1 MVEQYLGRETA
12 DDIFFSAML
21 SGLIPQKQA
30 SDMIQSFQKEAA
42 VNWSAIKKAIGSIGS
57 GIAGGLGY
65 AWGAAKSIPPALGY
79 TALGGAASGALG
91 ATVYD
96 ILKERVSQED
106 PETKFNSEIERLY
119 AYKKREI
126 EDAKWMSRV
135 RAMRDELKR
144 GYKKMTTDEYTTKYN
159 ALMDALNERSE

>member
-1 MVEQYLGRETA
+1 MVEQYLGREMA

-21 SGLIPQKQA
+21 SGMIPEKQA
-30 SDMIQSFQKEAA
+30 SDLAEGIQKGAQVMDALKNALG
-42 VNWSAIKKAIGSIGS
+42 AIGKGF
-57 GIAGGLGY
+57 GY
-65 AWGAAKSIPPALGY
+65 AADAAKTIPPVLGG
-79 TALGGAASGALG
+79 TAIGGAATGVLG

-106 PETKFNSEIERLY
+106 PEAKFNSDIEHLY
-119 AYKKREI
+119 THKKREI

-144 GYKKMTTDEYTTKYN
+144 GYKKMTTEEYTTKYK

>member
-21 SGLIPQKQA
+21 SGMITEKQA
-30 SDMIQSFQKEAA
+30 SDLAEGIHK
-42 VNWSAIKKAIGSIGS
+42 SAQVVDALKKAIGALGTIGS
-57 GIAGGLGY
+57 GALTTV
-65 AWGAAKSIPPALGY
+65 KSIPPVLGGA
-79 TALGGAASGALG
+79 ALGGAATGALG

-106 PETKFNSEIERLY
+106 PEAKFNSDIEHLY
-119 AYKKREI
+119 THKKREV
-126 EDAKWMSRV
+126 EDARWMDRV

-144 GYKKMTTDEYTTKYN
+144 GYKKMPTEEYASKYK

>member
-21 SGLIPQKQA
+21 SGLLPQKQA
-30 SDMIQSFQKEAA
+30 SNLIQSFQKEAA
-42 VNWSAIKKAIGSIGS
+42 VDWGAVTKAIGSIGKE
-57 GIAGGLGY
+57 ITGGLGHV
-65 AWGAAKSIPPALGY
+65 WGAAKSIPTALGY
-79 TALGGAASGALG
+79 TALGGAASGVLG

-106 PETKFNSEIERLY
+106 PEAKFNSDIEHLY
-119 AYKKREI
+119 AHKKREA

-144 GYKKMTTDEYTTKYN
+144 GYKKMTTEEYTTKYK

>member
-12 DDIFFSAML
+12 DDIFFSSML
-21 SGLIPQKQA
+21 SGLLPQKQA
-30 SDMIQSFQKEAA
+30 SDMIQSFQKEADN
-42 VNWSAIKKAIGSIGS
+42 NWLKWLDLIGS
-57 GIAGGLGY
+57 GITGGLGHV
-65 AWGAAKSIPPALGY
+65 WDAAKSIPPALGY
-79 TALGGAASGALG
+79 TALGGAASGVLG

-106 PETKFNSEIERLY
+106 PEAKFNSDIEHLY
-119 AYKKREI
+119 KHKKREI

-144 GYKKMTTDEYTTKYN
+144 GYKKMTTDEYTTKYK
-159 ALMDALNERSE
+159 ALMDALDERSE

>member
-21 SGLIPQKQA
+21 SGMIPEKQA
-30 SDMIQSFQKEAA
+30 SDLAEGIHKGAQVMDAL
-42 VNWSAIKKAIGSIGS
+42 KKALGALGSIGK
-57 GIAGGLGY
+57 GFGY
-65 AWGAAKSIPPALGY
+65 AADAVKTIPPVLGG
-79 TALGGAASGALG
+79 TAIGGAATGVLG

-106 PETKFNSEIERLY
+106 PEAKFNSDIENLY
-119 AYKKREI
+119 THKKREV
-126 EDAKWMSRV
+126 EDARWMNRV

-144 GYKKMTTDEYTTKYN
+144 GYKKMPTEEYAAKYK

>member
-21 SGLIPQKQA
+21 SGLIPEKQA
-30 SDMIQSFQKEAA
+30 CELAVGIQKGAQ
-42 VNWSAIKKAIGSIGS
+42 VMDAIKKVIGGLGSIGS
-57 GIAGGLGY
+57 GAMTT
-65 AWGAAKSIPPALGY
+65 AKAIPPAIGY
-79 TALGGAASGALG
+79 TALGGAASGVLG

-106 PETKFNSEIERLY
+106 PEAKFNSDIEHLY
-119 AYKKREI
+119 AHKKREL

-144 GYKKMTTDEYTTKYN
+144 GYKKMTTEEYTTKYK